1 MCLARV
7 LNKMSYYPST
17 RMKYFEELDKFL
29 KQSKTGNLKTSHFR
43 RSYEDLKVK
52 VSFGQGGRSRVPWIS
67 FLADGQTTSD
77 GIYPVYLYYKD
88 QNILILAYGLSET
101 NLPKISW
108 EVTSAQNISSY
119 FKEIGFGKPPR
130 YGDSMIYKLYPLDKN
145 LNPEEI
151 DEDLLTLIHIYK
163 AKISSVIGS
172 VDELKLSLSNKGKL
186 QTQFD
191 HRLFQKELIR
201 SNLNLE
207 PHFSLRF
214 IASLLTKPFVILTG
228 LSGSGKTK
236 LAQAFSKWI
245 CESENQVCIVPVG
258 ADWTNRDP
266 LLGYPNALES
276 GKYVKPDNGVL
287 DLIIN
292 ALHNPKLPY
301 FLILDEM
308 NLSHVERYFA
318 DFLSVM
324 ESDESILLHPDYLDK
339 VIDVPSK
346 VKLPKNLF
354 IVGTV
359 NIDETTYMFSPKV
372 LDRANVIEFRVSV
385 EQMESFLN
393 LGQTLNLESLST
405 LGSNMAESF
414 LNLAKDKS
422 LKFTDKVVIN
432 EVLLKFFKELRII
445 GAEFGYRSASEI
457 LRFAA
462 VVNKIEPEWSINQII
477 DAAVMQKIL
486 PKIHGSRRKLEPVI
500 KLLGSL
506 CLMNPADIEGYLN
519 KTDTVYQKVAHYPIS
534 FEKITRMYKNLV
546 ENGFTSYAEA

>member
-1 MCLARV
+1 
-7 LNKMSYYPST
+7 
-17 RMKYFEELDKFL
+17 MKYFEELDKFL
-29 KQSKTGNLKTSHFR
+29 KQSKTSNLKTSHFL
-43 RSYEDLKVK
+43 RSFEDLNVK
-52 VSFGQGGRSRVPWIS
+52 VSFGQGGSSRVPWIS
-67 FLADGQTTSD
+67 FLADGQATSD

-88 QNILILAYGLSET
+88 QNILILAYGLSEA
-101 NLPKISW
+101 NPPKINW
-108 EVTSAQNISSY
+108 GITSAQKISNY
-119 FKEIGFGKPPR
+119 FREIGFGKPPR
-130 YGDSMIYKLYPLDKN
+130 YGDSMIYKIYQLNEN

-151 DEDLLTLIHIYK
+151 DKDLLTLIDIYK
-163 AKISSVIGS
+163 TKISNVIASVGES
-172 VDELKLSLSNKGKL
+172 KLPLSNEGGL
-186 QTQFD
+186 QIKFD
-191 HRLFQKELIR
+191 HKFFHEALFR

-207 PHFSLRF
+207 SQFPLRF

-245 CESENQVCIVPVG
+245 CKSENQVCIVPVG

-292 ALHNPKLPY
+292 ALDNPNLPY

-339 VIDVPSK
+339 AIDVPSK

-393 LGQTLNLESLST
+393 LSQTLNLESLST

-422 LKFTDKVVIN
+422 LKFADNTVIN
-432 EVLLKFFKELRII
+432 EVLLKFFKELKVI

-462 VVNKIEPEWSINQII
+462 VVNKIEPEWPINQII

-506 CLMNPADIEGYLN
+506 CLINPADIEVYLN
-519 KTDTVYQKVAHYPIS
+519 KTDTVYLEVAHYPIS
-534 FEKITRMYKNLV
+534 FEKIARMYKNLI